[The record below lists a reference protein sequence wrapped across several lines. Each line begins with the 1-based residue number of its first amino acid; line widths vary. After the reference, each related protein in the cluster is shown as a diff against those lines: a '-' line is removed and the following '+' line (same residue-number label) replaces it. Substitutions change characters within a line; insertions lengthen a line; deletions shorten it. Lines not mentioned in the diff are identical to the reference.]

1 MEKHEH
7 LRGGAEE
14 AIGRLET
21 GVDGSG
27 RRLSLRSHDVLFAT
41 ALTIAAAT
49 LIGAAWMSGSSR
61 QHPQH
66 MQQAGP
72 TGSITTK

>member
-21 GVDGSG
+21 GVVDGVG

-41 ALTIAAAT
+41 ALTIAAVT
-49 LIGAAWMSGSSR
+49 LIGVAWMSGSSR
-61 QHPQH
+61 QHH
-66 MQQAGP
+66 HIQQAGP

>member
-21 GVDGSG
+21 AVVDGSG
-27 RRLSLRSHDVLFAT
+27 RRVSLWSRDVLFAT
-41 ALTIAAAT
+41 ALTVAAAT

-61 QHPQH
+61 HHH